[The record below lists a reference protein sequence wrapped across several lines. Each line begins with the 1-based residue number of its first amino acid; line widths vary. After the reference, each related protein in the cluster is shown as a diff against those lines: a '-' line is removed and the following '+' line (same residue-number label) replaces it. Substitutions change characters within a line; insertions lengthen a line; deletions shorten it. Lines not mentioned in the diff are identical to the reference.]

1 MPFDSPSAAPVGG
14 VVGALWG
21 GGDDGFKRK
30 RTRARNKDKWLRRGI
45 LIGQP
50 ATGALAV
57 ENGRHWHAVNFKTL
71 SNAKKKGEKKVHV
84 PL

>member
-1 MPFDSPSAAPVGG
+1 MGRVM
-14 VVGALWG
+14 GALWG
-21 GGDDGFKRK
+21 GGGRNDGVKRK

-71 SNAKKKGEKKVHV
+71 SNARKKGEKKVHV